1 MVFGDYQPNTGGEIS
16 EIIEK
21 AKSLDAVPVTTLKD
35 HVRLDQTAAETIET
49 VHVDIDWDDA
59 AAFTGWLDGRIQGTA
74 RGD

>member
-1 MVFGDYQPNTGGEIS
+1 M
-16 EIIEK
+16 
-21 AKSLDAVPVTTLKD
+21 DAVPVTTLKD

-59 AAFTGWLDGRIQGTA
+59 AAFTGWLDERIQGAT